1 MKKFISIVI
10 AALMVF
16 MLAACSDAQTD
27 EVSTPDAVTEENTAV
42 QDETQETESETEI
55 VFEEMTVVDN
65 EYCTIKI
72 TEIIPDDMWGYT
84 LKLFLENKSS
94 DVTYMFAGQY
104 AAING
109 IEIEPFFASEVAPG
123 KKANEEIV
131 LLDTELSE
139 NGVMEYTDI
148 EISFRV
154 YDTNDWMADAV
165 AEESVHIYP
174 YGEANATAYV
184 RQSQPNDQVIIDN
197 ENVTVIV
204 TGYDQDG
211 LWGYTVN
218 LFLVNKTDT
227 TVMFS
232 AEEVSV
238 NGFMLDPFYASSVSA
253 GKCEFSSMS
262 WFDTDFEDNGI
273 ENVENIELT
282 FRAYNEDDWSADDY
296 ANEMISLVP

>member
-1 MKKFISIVI
+1 MKKLMSIML
-10 AALMVF
+10 ALLMVL
-16 MLAACSDAQTD
+16 MLAACGDAEAD
-27 EVSTPDAVTEENTAV
+27 EASAPDAVAEGNIAV
-42 QDETQETESETEI
+42 QDETQETENETEI

-94 DVTYMFAGQY
+94 DVTYMFAGES

-109 IEIEPFFASEVAPG
+109 IEIEPFFASEIAPG
-123 KKANEEIV
+123 KKANEEII
-131 LLDTELSE
+131 LLDTELTE
-139 NGVMEYTDI
+139 NGVIEYTDI
-148 EISFRV
+148 ELSFRV

-174 YGEANATAYV
+174 YGEANATAYG
-184 RQSQPNDQVIIDN
+184 RQPQPDDHVIIDN

-253 GKCEFSSMS
+253 GKSEFSSMS

>member
-1 MKKFISIVI
+1 MKKFISIMLV
-10 AALMVF
+10 ALMVL
-16 MLAACSDAQTD
+16 MLAACGDAEAD
-27 EVSTPDAVTEENTAV
+27 EVSTPDAVTEGNIAV
-42 QDETQETESETEI
+42 QDETQETENETEI

-94 DVTYMFAGQY
+94 DVTYMFAGES

-109 IEIEPFFASEVAPG
+109 IEIEPFFASEIAPG
-123 KKANEEIV
+123 KKANEEII
-131 LLDTELSE
+131 LLDTELTE
-139 NGVMEYTDI
+139 NGVIEYTDI
-148 EISFRV
+148 ELSFRV

-184 RQSQPNDQVIIDN
+184 RQPQPDDHVIIDN

-253 GKCEFSSMS
+253 GKSEFSSMS